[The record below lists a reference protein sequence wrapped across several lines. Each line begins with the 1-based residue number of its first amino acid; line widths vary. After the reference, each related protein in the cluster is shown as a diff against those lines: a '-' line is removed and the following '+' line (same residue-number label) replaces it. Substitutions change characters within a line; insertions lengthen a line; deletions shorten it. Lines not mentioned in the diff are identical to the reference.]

1 MMIVVDI
8 QVPNLNRTYDF
19 ELDEEMKTGELLKK
33 VIQTI
38 TEKECLE
45 DCGESEMLL
54 YDLSREMVLSESHS
68 LKQQGVKSG
77 EQLYLI

>member
-1 MMIVVDI
+1 MIVVDI

-33 VIQTI
+33 IMQTI
-38 TEKECLE
+38 SEKEKLE
-45 DCGESEMLL
+45 DCREDEMLL
-54 YDLSREMVLSESHS
+54 YDLNRETVLSENRS
-68 LKQQGVKSG
+68 LRQQGVKSG

>member
-1 MMIVVDI
+1 MIAVDI

-33 VIQTI
+33 IVQTI
-38 TEKECLE
+38 SEKESLE
-45 DCGESEMLL
+45 DCREDEMLL
-54 YDLSREMVLSESHS
+54 YDLSRETVLAENRS
-68 LKQQGVKSG
+68 LRQQGVKSG

>member
-1 MMIVVDI
+1 MIVVDI

-33 VIQTI
+33 IIQTI
-38 TEKECLE
+38 SGKENLKDCRE
-45 DCGESEMLL
+45 DEMLL
-54 YDLSREMVLSESHS
+54 YDLNRETVLSENRS
-68 LKQQGVKSG
+68 LRQQGVKSG